1 MEPMVTLKGHDR
13 SRDGGA
19 VVAGERG
26 ASDQISL
33 LSVSSVVNIPN
44 NNASGLFIDGFSIST
59 VGTIGC

>member
-1 MEPMVTLKGHDR
+1 M
-13 SRDGGA
+13 
-19 VVAGERG
+19 VAGERG